1 MITIENAS
9 KVYSNEYVAMLKE
22 KVSINE
28 TQETFIKYLLEGGFV
43 SGAKTALKSIS
54 STCDKLMDTQ
64 NE

>member
-1 MITIENAS
+1 MSTIENTS
-9 KVYSNEYVAMLKE
+9 KVYSNEYVARLKE

-28 TQETFIKYLLEGGFV
+28 TQEAFIKYLLEEGFV
-43 SGAKTALKSIS
+43 SGSKTALESIS

>member
-28 TQETFIKYLLEGGFV
+28 TQEAFIKYLLEEGFV

-54 STCDKLMDTQ
+54 STCDRLMDIQ

>member
-1 MITIENAS
+1 MSTIENTS
-9 KVYSNEYVAMLKE
+9 KVYSNEYVATLKE

-28 TQETFIKYLLEGGFV
+28 TQEAFIKYLLEEGFV

-54 STCDKLMDTQ
+54 STCDRLMDIQ